1 MVIYISENNNTRVV
15 KPTEGRRGPQ
25 MSAPP
30 LAPAAIHSAPT
41 PVARQRQGQRHQR
54 EWPGRLQGERQT
66 MVLLCGICL
75 VFKNYLQR
83 AATLGQSSRK
93 FESADF
99 CHQQNDKRFALSNDV
114 HYCAPNITLGRQ
126 AVIHLPSGF
135 SIYRLLVS
143 KEGGEGAFQKLC
155 TAAIDLQLP
164 TDAASLGQILVS
176 HICQV

>member
-30 LAPAAIHSAPT
+30 LAPAAIRSAPT
-41 PVARQRQGQRHQR
+41 PVARQRRGQRHQR
-54 EWPGRLQGERQT
+54 AAGGGCRVRDKLWSYSAEFAR
-66 MVLLCGICL
+66 CL
-75 VFKNYLQR
+75 KMIRDVQQV
-83 AATLGQSSRK
+83 GQSSGRS
-93 FESADF
+93 ESADF
-99 CHQQNDKRFALSNDV
+99 RHQQNDKRLALSNAV
-114 HYCAPNITLGRQ
+114 RHRAPNITLGRQ

-176 HICQV
+176 HICQA